1 MIHPTDYRYLVK
13 ELDPYL
19 SDEAFL
25 GYKLAVEAA
34 YIKALANV
42 GVCPE
47 DVAREISKK
56 ANINTVTPKKVKEKE
71 TELKHDIRAMVDVL
85 ADAVSERA
93 KPFVHLGLT
102 SYDVVNTAQALML
115 KDVTKDV
122 IIPSMIELEKKLI
135 ILAEKYK
142 DTVQIGRTHG
152 QHAEPITFGFY
163 LAGYVD
169 RFGEA
174 IEKIGGAV
182 EELRGK
188 ASGAV
193 GTKAGLGIVYDSPE
207 KLEKIMMSEL
217 GIKPARITTQ
227 IVPPEYLADYFSQL
241 LIAFSTM
248 ADFANDMRHLQRTE
262 IGEVS
267 EQFSAGQVGSS
278 TMPQKRNPISWENI
292 VSQWKAVMPHIIS
305 VYMDIISEHQRDL
318 TNSASARYYIP
329 EIINA
334 FVYSIK
340 RTKKNLD
347 GLVINEKKMK
357 KNLEMTGTALA
368 EPVYI
373 MLAMGGH
380 TNAHKYVKNLVNEAL
395 KSGTPLSELIKKDEK
410 IKKLLDS
417 IPEDRKKILEK
428 VENYTGTASDKTEE
442 VVRFWRS
449 KLGI

>member
-1 MIHPTDYRYLVK
+1 MTLYLLIHMIHPTDYRYLVK

-174 IEKIGGAV
+174 IEKI
-182 EELRGK
+182 
-188 ASGAV
+188 
-193 GTKAGLGIVYDSPE
+193 
-207 KLEKIMMSEL
+207 
-217 GIKPARITTQ
+217 
-227 IVPPEYLADYFSQL
+227 DYFSQL

-347 GLVINEKKMK
+347 ALVINEKKMK

>member
-174 IEKIGGAV
+174 IEKI
-182 EELRGK
+182 
-188 ASGAV
+188 
-193 GTKAGLGIVYDSPE
+193 
-207 KLEKIMMSEL
+207 
-217 GIKPARITTQ
+217 
-227 IVPPEYLADYFSQL
+227 DYFSQL

-347 GLVINEKKMK
+347 ALVINEKKMK